1 MINLTRKML
10 EVKISNSFL
19 KKLNSEKKSFDYNK
33 FNDFER
39 EFKIKNKMNFIKRF
53 RFGDNSFKNELN
65 HDKQKE
71 YEDNTIKIMEMMKN
85 RIEKRKNEVVEE
97 IDINIDDDEE
107 IKK

>member
-1 MINLTRKML
+1 MI
-10 EVKISNSFL
+10 I
-19 KKLNSEKKSFDYNK
+19 
-33 FNDFER
+33 
-39 EFKIKNKMNFIKRF
+39 
-53 RFGDNSFKNELN
+53 NELN